1 MQRLHADKAV
11 AYGMNPDKTVVFP
24 WGVDLE
30 HFLRHTVTVHR
41 PSSRTLLQS
50 LLGTPLRRGCSCAR
64 LCESGAGKR
73 DVNLLLLAAG
83 RRDMSFV
90 RYLQN
95 GGVLDRV
102 AFAGQISQTV
112 LPDWY
117 HRADLYISP
126 SHVDGSSV
134 SLMEAL
140 ACGLPCL
147 VSDIPANKEWV
158 TEGENG
164 WLFRDGD
171 ANHLAEKILAA
182 IAQREK
188 SAQGWAIQPTG
199 PRRCVRTGRRMPRC

>member
-1 MQRLHADKAV
+1 VDVLARAFVKV
-11 AYGMNPDKTVVFP
+11 AQERD
-24 WGVDLE
+24 
-30 HFLRHTVTVHR
+30 
-41 PSSRTLLQS
+41 
-50 LLGTPLRRGCSCAR
+50 
-64 LCESGAGKR
+64 
-73 DVNLLLLAAG
+73 DVNLLLLG
-83 RRDMSFV
+83 GGSQGHLLRQIFEG
-90 RYLQN
+90 

-102 AFAGQISQTV
+102 AFVGQISQTV
-112 LPDWY
+112 LPEWY

-171 ANHLAEKILAA
+171 ANHLAQKILAA
-182 IAQREK
+182 IAQRETLPQVGQ
-188 SAQGWAIQPTG
+188 SS
-199 PRRCVRTGRRMPRC
+199 RRVAELRADWKNNAEALMKVYRGLI